1 MSAQTAK
8 RRTIS
13 YATLQEIADDAV
25 RLHAAGAPTTGN
37 WSQGQI
43 YEHVARLMDGSLD
56 GFDFTAAWPLRKIA
70 KFVIKPRIFK
80 KGMPAGF
87 QLKGDAGKALLPDPV
102 ADQAGLDHLLHAIQ
116 RLQNEPQ
123 RHPSPILEELTRE
136 EWDLLHRRHAE
147 LHMSFIAEPENLI

>member
-1 MSAQTAK
+1 MSTQTAP

-43 YEHVARLMDGSLD
+43 YDHLARLMDGSLD
-56 GFDFTAAWPLRKIA
+56 GFDFTVAWPLRVIA
-70 KFVIKPRIFK
+70 KFFFKPRIFS

-87 QLKGDAGKALLPDPV
+87 QLKGKAGKALLPDPE
-102 ADQAGLDHLLHAIQ
+102 AEQAGLNHLLHAIQ
-116 RLQNEPQ
+116 RLQNETQ
-123 RHPSPILEELTRE
+123 RHPSPVLGELTRE

-147 LHMSFIAEPENLI
+147 LHMSFIAEPEN

>member
-13 YATLQEIADDAV
+13 YTTLQEIADDAV
-25 RLHAAGAPTTGN
+25 RLHAAHAPTTGN
-37 WSQGQI
+37 WTQGQI
-43 YEHVARLMDGSLD
+43 YEHLARLMDGSLD

-70 KFVIKPRIFK
+70 KLVIKPRIFK
-80 KGMPAGF
+80 QGMPAGF
-87 QLKGDAGKALLPDPV
+87 QLKGAAGKALLPDPV
-102 ADQAGLDHLLHAIQ
+102 ADQASLDHLLQSIQ

-123 RHPSPILEELTRE
+123 RHPSPVLETLTRE

-147 LHMSFIAEPENLI
+147 LHMSFIAEPEN